1 MVLINTVVVSV
12 VDTGAVCVILG
23 CRAGV
28 VHVSVWEESEAQGV
42 GAQAAHTR
50 VVADMA
56 CAAYRN

>member
-28 VHVSVWEESEAQGV
+28 VHVSVWEEREAKGV